1 MDTEGFF
8 ARLDTQWKSMG
19 VRFNLQPLMS
29 NSRLALEAGEFA
41 KAHGVYDKFHA
52 AVFKAF
58 FTECKDIG
66 QREVIIDI
74 AGSLELDTDQL
85 TLDLENHTYLNV
97 LEETTQ
103 SARSMM
109 VSAAPTFVI
118 DGLKPITGAQPLDSF
133 RTLLGKLQ
141 S

>member
-8 ARLDTQWKSMG
+8 ARLDTQGKSMG

-41 KAHGVYDKFHA
+41 KSHGVYDKFHA
-52 AVFKAF
+52 AVFRAF

-66 QREVIIDI
+66 QRDVILNI
-74 AGSLELDTDQL
+74 AGSLGLDTDQL

-103 SARSMM
+103 SARNLM
-109 VSAAPTFVI
+109 VSAAPTFII

-133 RTLLGKLQ
+133 RTILENIQ
-141 S
+141 R

>member
-8 ARLDTQWKSMG
+8 ARLDTQGKSMG

-41 KAHGVYDKFHA
+41 RAHGVYDKFHA
-52 AVFKAF
+52 AVFRAF

-66 QREVIIDI
+66 QREVILDI
-74 AGSLELDTDQL
+74 AASLGLDTDHL
-85 TLDLENHTYLNV
+85 SLDLDNHTYLNI
-97 LEETTQ
+97 LEETTR

-109 VSAAPTFVI
+109 VSAAPTFII

-133 RTLLGKLQ
+133 RTILEKIQ

>member
-29 NSRLALEAGEFA
+29 NSRLALETGEFA

-66 QREVIIDI
+66 QSEVILDI

-118 DGLKPITGAQPLDSF
+118 EGLKPITGAQPLDSF
-133 RTLLGKLQ
+133 RTLLKKMQ
-141 S
+141 N

>member
-1 MDTEGFF
+1 
-8 ARLDTQWKSMG
+8 MG

-41 KAHGVYDKFHA
+41 KVHGVYDKFHA

-66 QREVIIDI
+66 QREVILDI
-74 AGSLELDTDQL
+74 ANSLGLDTDQL
-85 TLDLENHTYLNV
+85 ALDLDNHTYLNV

-103 SARSMM
+103 SARNMM
-109 VSAAPTFVI
+109 VSAAPTFII

-133 RTLLGKLQ
+133 RTLLEKIQ
-141 S
+141 N

>member
-8 ARLDTQWKSMG
+8 ARLDTQGKSMG

-41 KAHGVYDKFHA
+41 KVHGVYDKFHA

-66 QREVIIDI
+66 QREVILDI
-74 AGSLELDTDQL
+74 AGSLGLATDQL
-85 TLDLENHTYLNV
+85 ALDLDNHTYLNV

-103 SARSMM
+103 SARNMM
-109 VSAAPTFVI
+109 VSAAPTFII

-133 RTLLGKLQ
+133 RTLLEKIQ
-141 S
+141 N

>member
-1 MDTEGFF
+1 MDTGGFF
-8 ARLDTQWKSMG
+8 ARLDTQGKSMG

-41 KAHGVYDKFHA
+41 KVHGVYDKFHA

-66 QREVIIDI
+66 QREVILDI
-74 AGSLELDTDQL
+74 ANSLGLDTDQL
-85 TLDLENHTYLNV
+85 ALDLDNHTYLNV

-103 SARSMM
+103 SARNMM
-109 VSAAPTFVI
+109 VSAAPTFII

-133 RTLLGKLQ
+133 RTLLEKIQ
-141 S
+141 N

>member
-8 ARLDTQWKSMG
+8 GRLDTQWKSMG

-41 KAHGVYDKFHA
+41 KAHGVYDKFHT

-74 AGSLELDTDQL
+74 AASLGLDTDQL
-85 TLDLENHTYLNV
+85 TLDLDNHTYLNI